1 MIVLTDYNN
10 KTYKI
15 DDVDFE
21 SSPMTKFSTKDG
33 EISFTEYYKK
43 VCRLT
48 AKLIGLK
55 LIKYSKLQS
64 AIISPFETLNNRCWC
79 PVQQRRIFVPVSIS

>member
-10 KTYKI
+10 KTYRI

-21 SSPMTKFSTKDG
+21 SSPMTKFSIRDG
-33 EISFTEYYKK
+33 EFSVIEYYKK

-48 AKLIGLK
+48 TKLIGLN

-64 AIISPFETLNNRCWC
+64 AIISTFETLNNRCWC
-79 PVQQRRIFVPVSIS
+79 HVQQRRTFVAVSIS